1 MIGAASTSKCA
12 ARAAAAVKAVRL
24 IGGVIPEKPEVLMP
38 SRYRF
43 DFEHITKTNIRQD
56 CTHSGSVAVTLYPG
70 DPFARAAIVD
80 ASRVSRVPD
89 VIRQVRVCPTVFWR
103 R

>member
-1 MIGAASTSKCA
+1 
-12 ARAAAAVKAVRL
+12 VRL
-24 IGGVIPEKPEVLMP
+24 TPGAIPGKSGEVIPQ
-38 SRYRF
+38 RYRF
-43 DFEHITKTNIRQD
+43 DFDHITKTKNRQD
-56 CTHSGSVAVTLYPG
+56 HAHFGPVAVTLEAG
-70 DPFARAAIVD
+70 DPVARAAIVD

>member
-1 MIGAASTSKCA
+1 MTGAASTSKCA

-24 IGGVIPEKPEVLMP
+24 ARGAIPESPVVVMCP
-38 SRYRF
+38 PYRF
-43 DFEHITKTNIRQD
+43 DFEHITKMNILQENG
-56 CTHSGSVAVTLYPG
+56 HFGSVAVTLDPG
-70 DPFARAAIVD
+70 GSAARAAIVD
-80 ASRVSRVPD
+80 ASRVSRVPG

>member
-1 MIGAASTSKCA
+1 MTGAASTSKCA

-24 IGGVIPEKPEVLMP
+24 MPGAIPGKSAVVMRL
-38 SRYRF
+38 RYRF
-43 DFEHITKTNIRQD
+43 DSKHITNTNLRQD
-56 CTHSGSVAVTLYPG
+56 GAHFGSVAVTLDEG
-70 DPFARAAIVD
+70 DAVARAAIVD